1 MALAKLSIDVTA
13 KLGTIEQDL
22 GKVAH
27 VAERNAQALQRS
39 FDGATRGVRT
49 FETASA
55 SAASTLSGATSIA
68 IRNASYQVSD
78 FIVQVQGGQDAM
90 RALSQQLPQLLAG
103 FGVFGAVAG
112 VVAGIMPTVIQ
123 LFKGGEAEAKKLD
136 TALGDLNGAI
146 GEVGNIAREFDM
158 TKLYEQFNASDVA
171 ARKAIVGQL
180 EFQRALIE
188 TQRLLA
194 SQSLRKSLEGIGD
207 FSFGDKLKGAFGP
220 SRSEKIAE
228 QFGVSKGV
236 AADLARDF
244 KELSNDSIDA
254 ELFLRKYGETLAR
267 SVNPRAQQLVKD
279 VKAVAEGSRDAAAAL
294 SRISE
299 AQQKTAAAGD
309 RGQIALPQ
317 KAARGGRGKATDPQE
332 IIDILG
338 GGSYL
343 TRDEAT
349 AKAIRESFDFENQAW
364 REIAKDR
371 EKAAQAAAQYD
382 EALKRSVQSLYAAT
396 DPGKFSAFLDQ
407 IENVQEAFD
416 KGFINQDQ
424 LDAINDKLFDTT
436 EELKKQKEL
445 GNSIDKA
452 FSGFFESAAT
462 GAKSLSEALK
472 QIGKDL
478 AAIILK
484 RSVTD
489 KLANAASDFIGGID
503 WGKLFNFASGGVM
516 TPRGPMPLMSYA
528 SGGVADRP
536 QLALF
541 GEGARNEA
549 FVPLPDGRRIP
560 VQMSGAQ
567 GVTINQTISVDSRSD
582 RATIVAAMSVAKEQ
596 AKREILESMRRGGQ
610 FA

>member
-27 VAERNAQALQRS
+27 VAEKNAQAIQRS

-103 FGVFGAVAG
+103 FGAFGAVAG

-136 TALGDLNGAI
+136 TALGDLDSAV
-146 GEVGNIAREFDM
+146 GEVGNTVREFDM
-158 TKLYEQFNASDVA
+158 TKLYKQFNASDVA

-194 SQSLRKSLEGIGD
+194 SQSLRKSTEGIGD
-207 FSFGDKLKGAFGP
+207 FSFGDKLKGAFGQ

-244 KELSNDSIDA
+244 KELSDDSIDA

-299 AQQKTAAAGD
+299 AQLKIEKAGD
-309 RGQIALPQ
+309 TGKIAIPKKGKP
-317 KAARGGRGKATDPQE
+317 KAPKEA
-332 IIDILG
+332 IDVLG
-338 GGSYL
+338 EGEFF
-343 TRDEAT
+343 TRDKQT
-349 AKAIRESFDFENQAW
+349 AKFIRDNFDFERWAW
-364 REIAKDR
+364 ADLARDR
-371 EKAAQAAAQYD
+371 EKAARAAEQYD
-382 EALKRSVQSLYAAT
+382 EALKRSAASLLKST
-396 DPGKFSAFLDQ
+396 DTGRFEAFVEQ
-407 IENVQEAFD
+407 MEKAQEAFG
-416 KGFINQDQ
+416 KGFIDQDQ

-452 FSGFFESAAT
+452 FSGFFEGAAT
-462 GAKSLSEALK
+462 GAKSLSDAFK
-472 QIGKDL
+472 QLARDIGN
-478 AAIILK
+478 IILK

-503 WGKLFNFASGGVM
+503 WGKLFGFASGGVM